1 MQSVQLRGTTQPFMK
16 ISVRNLFAGDLFKD
30 NPYGLPAAELGPSV
44 YVGSAVVNLLALA
57 LPLSVL
63 QIYDRVL
70 PNASFDTLTIMIVA
84 LIGVLVVDGV
94 LKYCRAYYVNWTAAS
109 FTHKLSTR
117 ALNVMMASP
126 PSHFGRAP
134 ASEHLERLSSVFGL
148 GDYLGGQSRVVSID
162 ILFIPIFAG
171 VIILVGG
178 PIFFAPLT
186 LFAVF
191 GYFALQ
197 RTKNLSRAIA
207 EKEEQDS
214 RKYDFIIEALKSVQT
229 IKSMA
234 MEPLMM
240 RRFERLQAAS
250 SVVVRRLVGLTNET
264 QNFSALYAATSATT
278 IVFIGALLVL
288 HGRLTIGGL
297 ACCMLLSSQLLQPL
311 LRSLAAWNESR
322 LATHRRD
329 RVEDVFADAP
339 AFDEQSDVED
349 TQLFNAEF
357 SAKPFALRDVRIS
370 YGDGAVL
377 FENATLQAAAGEMIA
392 LKGDDGSGRT
402 PLLRTMIGDIAPEA
416 GEILIDGDPIDA
428 LDASSLR
435 AAVRYVGQTPTT
447 FRGTILENLTLF
459 GALPAASALWAS
471 KLIGLDEEVIRM
483 PLGYDTP
490 LRSASGRDI
499 PAATAQRICIARAI
513 ATKPSILLLDEA
525 NASLDLQG
533 ERQFI
538 EALKKLHGVVTIV
551 LAAHRPSLIALAD
564 AAYEVRGRKVAPFAP
579 PSPQQQSVRQ

>member
-1 MQSVQLRGTTQPFMK
+1 MK
-16 ISVRNLFAGDLFKD
+16 IPIRNLFAGDLFKD
-30 NPYGLPAAELGPSV
+30 NPHGLPAAELGPSV

-57 LPLSVL
+57 LPLSIL

-117 ALNVMMASP
+117 ALNVMMSKA
-126 PSHFGRAP
+126 PSRFGGAP
-134 ASEHLERLSSVFGL
+134 ASEHLERLNSVYGL
-148 GDYLGGQSRVVSID
+148 GDYLGGPSRVVSID

-178 PIFFAPLT
+178 PIFFVPLT

-191 GYFALQ
+191 GYFAMK
-197 RTKNLSRAIA
+197 RTKNLSRTIA
-207 EKEEQDS
+207 EKEEQDA

-250 SVVVRRLVGLTNET
+250 SVVIRRLVGLTNET
-264 QNFSALYAATSATT
+264 QNFSALYAAMSAAT

-288 HGRLTIGGL
+288 NGRLTIGGL

-311 LRSLAAWNESR
+311 LRSLAAWNESQ
-322 LATHRRD
+322 LATHRSG
-329 RVEDVFADAP
+329 RVKDIFEGAP
-339 AFDEQSDVED
+339 ASEETQTDVEN

-357 SAKPFALRDVRIS
+357 SAKSFALRNLKLS
-370 YGDGAVL
+370 YGDGTVL
-377 FENATLQAAAGEMIA
+377 FENASLNAAAGDLIA
-392 LKGDDGSGRT
+392 IRGDDGSGRT
-402 PLLRTMIGDIAPEA
+402 SLLRTMIGDITPEA
-416 GEILIDGDPIDA
+416 GEILIDGEPIDV

-435 AAVRYVGQTPTT
+435 ASVRYVGQTPTT
-447 FRGTILENLTLF
+447 FRGAILDNLTLF

-471 KLIGLDEEVIRM
+471 KLIGLDDEVIRM

-513 ATKPSILLLDEA
+513 ATRPSILLLDEA
-525 NASLDLQG
+525 NASLDLPG
-533 ERQFI
+533 ERKFI
-538 EALKKLHGVVTIV
+538 EALKKLRGAVTIV

-564 AAYEVRGRKVAPFAP
+564 AAYEVRAGEIVPIAPS
-579 PSPQQQSVRQ
+579 SPEQQSVRQS

>member
-1 MQSVQLRGTTQPFMK
+1 MK
-16 ISVRNLFAGDLFKD
+16 IPIRNLFAGDLFKD

-57 LPLSVL
+57 LPLSIL

-84 LIGVLVVDGV
+84 LVGVLVVDGV

-117 ALNVMMASP
+117 ALNVMMSKA
-126 PSHFGRAP
+126 PSRFGAAP
-134 ASEHLERLSSVFGL
+134 ASEHLERLNSVYGL
-148 GDYLGGQSRVVSID
+148 GDYLGGPSRVVSID

-178 PIFFAPLT
+178 PIFFVPLT

-191 GYFALQ
+191 GYFAMK
-197 RTKNLSRAIA
+197 RTKDLSHTIA
-207 EKEEQDS
+207 EKEEQDA

-264 QNFSALYAATSATT
+264 QNFSALYAAMSAAT

-288 HGRLTIGGL
+288 NGRLTIGGL

-311 LRSLAAWNESR
+311 LRSLAAWNESQ
-322 LATHRRD
+322 LATHRGE
-329 RVEDVFADAP
+329 RVEDIFEDGP
-339 AFDEQSDVED
+339 AFEEAQSDVED

-357 SAKPFALRDVRIS
+357 SAKSFALRGVKIS
-370 YGDGAVL
+370 YGDDAVL
-377 FENATLQAAAGEMIA
+377 FENAALSAAAGELIA
-392 LKGDDGSGRT
+392 IRGDDGSGRT
-402 PLLRTMIGDIAPEA
+402 SLLRTMIGDITPEA
-416 GEILIDGDPIDA
+416 GEILIDDKPIDA
-428 LDASSLR
+428 LEASSLR
-435 AAVRYVGQTPTT
+435 ASVRYVGQTPTT

-471 KLIGLDEEVIRM
+471 KLIGLDDEVIRM

-525 NASLDLQG
+525 NASLDLPG

-538 EALKKLHGVVTIV
+538 EALKKLRGAVTIV

-564 AAYEVRGRKVAPFAP
+564 AAYEARAGEIVPIAP
-579 PSPQQQSVRQ
+579 SSSEQQTVRQS

>member
-1 MQSVQLRGTTQPFMK
+1 MK
-16 ISVRNLFAGDLFKD
+16 LPLRNLFAGDLFKD
-30 NPYGLPAAELGPSV
+30 NPHGLPAAELGPSV

-57 LPLSVL
+57 LPLSIL

-70 PNASFDTLTIMIVA
+70 PNASFDTLTIMIAA
-84 LIGVLVVDGV
+84 LIGVLIVDGV

-117 ALNVMMASP
+117 ALNVMMSKP
-126 PSHFGRAP
+126 PSRFGAAP
-134 ASEHLERLSSVFGL
+134 ASEHLERLNSVYGL

-178 PIFFAPLT
+178 PIFFVPLT

-191 GYFALQ
+191 GYFAMK
-197 RTKNLSRAIA
+197 RTKNLSHTIA
-207 EKEEQDS
+207 EKEEQDA

-264 QNFSALYAATSATT
+264 QNFSALYAAMSAAT
-278 IVFIGALLVL
+278 IVFIGALMVL
-288 HGRLTIGGL
+288 NGRLTIGGL

-311 LRSLAAWNESR
+311 LRSLAAWNESH
-322 LATHRRD
+322 LATHRGE
-329 RVEDVFADAP
+329 RVEDIFEDAP
-339 AFDEQSDVED
+339 AFETMQTDVED

-357 SAKPFALRDVRIS
+357 SAKPFALRNVKLS
-370 YGDGAVL
+370 YGDDAVL
-377 FENATLQAAAGEMIA
+377 FENASFNAAAGDLIA
-392 LKGDDGSGRT
+392 IKGDDGSGRT
-402 PLLRTMIGDIAPEA
+402 SLLRTMIGDIASDA
-416 GEILIDGDPIDA
+416 GEILIDGEPIDA

-435 AAVRYVGQTPTT
+435 ASVRYVGQTPTT

-471 KLIGLDEEVIRM
+471 KLIGLDDEVIRM

-538 EALKKLHGVVTIV
+538 DALKKLRGVVTIV

-564 AAYEVRGRKVAPFAP
+564 AAYEVRAGAVVPIAT
-579 PSPQQQSVRQ
+579 PSPEQQSVRQS